1 MLQQKGKKKDGSV
14 NGELKEAVS
23 VVIPAYN
30 EETSIAL
37 QVDAVHQIMKSTG
50 RDYEVIVVNDGSTDE
65 TEKRVDTEKVKLIS
79 LPENRGYGAALKTG
93 ISEARNELIVMI
105 DADGTYSCDA
115 IPELL
120 DSADGYDMVVG
131 ARVDGNINIPVLRRP
146 AKWLLQK
153 LASYLTGKAI
163 PDLNSGL
170 RVIRKPIVERYSRLL
185 PSGFSFT
192 STITLAC
199 LCNDHPICYRPI
211 PYHKRIG
218 RSKIRPVDAYHF
230 LLLIIRTI
238 VYFNPLK
245 VFLPLGALFF
255 LGGLG
260 KFIYDLFIGNLSE
273 SAVLGF
279 VTSFLIWAVGL
290 LSDQISKFGL
300 GASSK

>member
-1 MLQQKGKKKDGSV
+1 M

-30 EETSIAL
+30 EEASIAL
-37 QVDAVHQIMKSTG
+37 QIDAVHQIMRSTG
-50 RDYEVIVVNDGSTDE
+50 RDYEVIVVNDGSTDG
-65 TEKRVDTEKVKLIS
+65 TEKRVDKQRAKLIS

-120 DSADGYDMVVG
+120 DNADGYDMVVG
-131 ARVDGNINIPVLRRP
+131 ARIDGNINIPLLRRP

-199 LCNDHPICYRPI
+199 LCNNHPICYRPI

-245 VFLPLGALFF
+245 VFLPLGLFF
-255 LGGLG
+255 FCGGLG
-260 KFIYDLFIGNLSE
+260 KLIYDVYIGNLSE

-279 VTSFLIWAVGL
+279 ITAFLIWAVGL
-290 LSDQISKFGL
+290 LSDQISKFGI
-300 GASSK
+300 GMGGR